1 MNNKGFTLLEALIA
15 LAIMVVVMAAL
26 IPTFQNFLD
35 ANTVSER
42 RSNALAAA
50 QVMIEALRHKDPG
63 SLPSSG
69 SSSVESVAIG
79 DHEYELV
86 AHFCQSS
93 GYCDADSRHIVV
105 EVSFAGKTIYTI
117 ESVFTRLR

>member
-1 MNNKGFTLLEALIA
+1 MNSRGFTLLEAVIS
-15 LAIMVVVMAAL
+15 LAILVVVMAAL
-26 IPTFQNFLD
+26 IPTFQNFLH

-63 SLPSSG
+63 SLPQTG
-69 SSSVESVAIG
+69 SSDIEAVAIG
-79 DHEYELV
+79 EHEYELV

-93 GYCDADSRHIVV
+93 EYCDADSRHIVV
-105 EVSFAGKTIYTI
+105 EVSFAGKTVYTI